1 MWSHK
6 GAGKANIG
14 RVDQALSCL
23 HFRVQKIARWD
34 VVRATK
40 ALTILGARL
49 TTHSKRT
56 APPPLNSS
64 VRAQM
69 HSVVNCIF
77 YLSIV
82 GFVTT
87 WFVAIYFWVCI
98 RTAIRQHG
106 SFRWQEFSLRG
117 QFVCSHPAASY
128 MRSFMR
134 SILVAAIWWCI
145 GLATG
150 LSSGILQ

>member
-1 MWSHK
+1 
-6 GAGKANIG
+6 
-14 RVDQALSCL
+14 
-23 HFRVQKIARWD
+23 
-34 VVRATK
+34 
-40 ALTILGARL
+40 
-49 TTHSKRT
+49 
-56 APPPLNSS
+56 
-64 VRAQM
+64 M
-69 HSVVNCIF
+69 HSVVNYIF

-87 WFVAIYFWVCI
+87 WFVAIYFWTCI

-106 SFRWQEFSLRG
+106 SFRWQKVSLRG

-134 SILVAAIWWCI
+134 SILVAAVWWCI
-145 GLATG
+145 GLAAG